1 MLRAMFSSAAGRVVL
16 AFAILGSLATRAHAD
31 EIFDDHVHLLS
42 PANWP
47 KAITVETI
55 TPLLDA
61 AKVNR
66 AVLLSAAYR
75 LTDEK
80 KARVENDFVAAQVA
94 KDPKRFLGFCAVHVK
109 QAWAVRELERCAK
122 QHKFA
127 GLKLHPRAQGLDLAN
142 KKQARSMSAV
152 LKRAGELGMVVLI
165 DSNCRDLGACSD
177 LINAATEHPKTRVI
191 LAHAMNLNFR
201 QLATLAMARTEN
213 PDAGQNLYVDVA
225 GIAPFFADSPER
237 ESIAWYLRKF
247 GIGHVVFG
255 SDFPVFTPKASLDAL
270 AKYGFTPAELTG
282 IRGGNLA
289 RLFEEVRKELGK

>member
-109 QAWAVRELERCAK
+109 QAWAVRELERCAV
-122 QHKFA
+122 
-127 GLKLHPRAQGLDLAN
+127 AN